1 MKHKIKYYP
10 VGNGD
15 HSLIILDDGTIIQ
28 VDCNIRQA
36 SHDDKQKDC
45 YNVKTDLLKLCKK
58 REGNYFVDVFILT
71 HGDLDHIR
79 GFEKNYY
86 QGDPANYTKENREEN
101 EIIIDEM
108 WFSPMIAEEHNN
120 TDEEA
125 YQKEAERRL
134 KLHLKK
140 DNNKDLPGNRI
151 RIVGYDG
158 NKKYADLN
166 HLRATPGK
174 VVTKFNYKEQNTFS
188 VFIHSPFKE
197 QLLSAEKDKNSTSIV
212 FQARF
217 KNSAAEKEFNC
228 LAIFGGDADYIAWG
242 IILQKT
248 IASGKDVTEQA
259 LYWDL
264 FLAPHHCSWTFFND
278 TPQLENKEPKE
289 DSLEILKYR
298 RLGGKII
305 ASSKKIIDNDDN
317 PPHYA
322 AKMEYLRSL
331 ENNSNFLNTAITPEE
346 DAPEPIIFEIT
357 TEGIQKLKCDSE
369 IKKEKL
375 IAATAV
381 AASAIIK
388 KPWGY

>member
-1 MKHKIKYYP
+1 MAHKIKYCP

-36 SHDDKQKDC
+36 SHDDNQKDC
-45 YNVKTDLLKLCKK
+45 YNVKMDLLNICKK
-58 REGNYFVDVFILT
+58 RDDNYFVDVFILT
-71 HGDLDHIR
+71 HGDLDHVR

-86 QGDPANYTKENREEN
+86 QGDPANYAKENQEAN

-134 KLHLKK
+134 NLHLKK
-140 DNNKDLPGNRI
+140 DSAKDFPGNRI

-158 NKKYADLN
+158 DKKYADLN
-166 HLRATPGK
+166 HLRVTPGE
-174 VVTKFNYKEQNTFS
+174 VVTSFNHKEQNTFS
-188 VFIHSPFKE
+188 IFIHSPFKE

-217 KNSAAEKEFNC
+217 KKSATEKEFSC

-248 IASGKDVTEQA
+248 IASGKDITEQA

-278 TPQLENKEPKE
+278 TPQEDNKEPKE

-298 RLGGKII
+298 RAGGRVI
-305 ASSKKIIDNDDN
+305 ASSKKIVDNHDN

-322 AKMEYLRSL
+322 AKEEYLKALGS
-331 ENNSNFLNTAITPEE
+331 NSEFLNTAISPEE
-346 DAPEPIIFEIT
+346 DAPEPIMFEIT
-357 TEGIQKLKCDSE
+357 SEGIQKLKSESE

-375 IAATAV
+375 KAAAAV
-381 AASAIIK
+381 ATSAIIK